1 MVLGTAARPRYP
13 RRQADEGV
21 GAYADHGQRRAKQRL
36 AAGVGVEERVAA
48 CDDGEG
54 LALAQQH
61 LVRVG
66 VRVRVRVRVRVL
78 HWPSSTT
85 ATAEVSPSARREL
98 MLSRKLQTTERPSQ
112 AARESVSSYRESS
125 AW

>member
-1 MVLGTAARPRYP
+1 MSHKVRKVGLRHRLNRPPQLR
-13 RRQADEGV
+13 ELV
-21 GAYADHGQRRAKQRL
+21 GAAPRQRDLQ
-36 AAGVGVEERVAA
+36 VGVEGEVVRYGLDRAVQREQRGRGSMLQA
-48 CDDGEG
+48 C
-54 LALAQQH
+54 
-61 LVRVG
+61 
-66 VRVRVRVRVRVL
+66 RVRVRIL